1 MAGTLSPATR
11 ERIRAASDIVD
22 VIGSYLP
29 LKKAGANFVAL
40 CPFHKEKTPSFN
52 VNPHRQIFHC
62 FGCHKGGDVFTF
74 VKEYE
79 NIGFMDAVRRLA
91 ERAKIPLEFDQTP
104 GEQQSRHLK
113 DQLLQIHE
121 QITQRWQNALLNE
134 AGGQIA
140 RDYLTKRGVSPE
152 AVKLFRLGYAPDAW
166 DDTVNW
172 AKSKSHDLALVEKA
186 GLIIHKSETQTPNS
200 ETQDS
205 KSQTPDARPETR
217 NFYDRF
223 RGRLMFPICDEQGRV
238 IGFSGRVLSGDEKTA
253 KYVNSPETPIFTKS
267 KVFFGLDK
275 SKRALLDAGFAVV
288 CEGQLDLIAC
298 FMAGVQNI
306 VAPQGTAFTADHARI
321 IKRYVDEVVLCFDSD
336 EAGQNAAV
344 RSLDHLLASGLAV
357 RVAVVPAPHDPDSFI
372 KANGGEAFRRL
383 VENAE
388 GFFDYYLNRLCKLD
402 NANTDKGR
410 NAILRGMA
418 EAVHKTG
425 NLVLIDTYAQK
436 TALRLGVSPEAVRAE
451 FAKVRSPEFGVRSS
465 ENEDSASIEP
475 EAETPRPSTQEF
487 WLLKLLLLH
496 DDLVA
501 WTALHLDV
509 NWISHPFVRQIVER
523 RLTAQTNETWQSL
536 AAFLD
541 ECESPGMRGLVTEAV
556 AEDRKIPN
564 PDQQLGDVVLKLRNQ
579 FLDRQ
584 IAASIQRASQ
594 PQTGEAGGIEL
605 LREQQTLRQQKRA
618 PLK

>member
-1 MAGTLSPATR
+1 
-11 ERIRAASDIVD
+11 
-22 VIGSYLP
+22 
-29 LKKAGANFVAL
+29 
-40 CPFHKEKTPSFN
+40 
-52 VNPHRQIFHC
+52 
-62 FGCHKGGDVFTF
+62 
-74 VKEYE
+74 
-79 NIGFMDAVRRLA
+79 
-91 ERAKIPLEFDQTP
+91 
-104 GEQQSRHLK
+104 
-113 DQLLQIHE
+113 
-121 QITQRWQNALLNE
+121 
-134 AGGQIA
+134 
-140 RDYLTKRGVSPE
+140 VSPE

-584 IAASIQRASQ
+584 IAASVQRASQ
-594 PQTGEAGGIEL
+594 PETSEADRMEL
-605 LREQQTLRQQKRA
+605 LRQQQELRQQKRM